1 MSHTAAS
8 ACGVFRSAKIAA
20 ENAASASASGA
31 ASPCHFSAN
40 PRNRPSAAAA
50 ASRLSQVNFKSLR

>member
-20 ENAASASASGA
+20 ENAASDAASGP